1 MLLGG
6 KSMTYFL
13 ETRNVTKT
21 FGGSGLIHKKE
32 TVALENISM
41 VIKADPASI
50 TGIAGES
57 GSGKSTLARLL
68 MGFIHPTEGKVLYQG
83 KELRRLTRKEKRNF
97 RKEVQAVFQDPFS
110 VYNPFYKIDHALY
123 TPLKK
128 FRIAASRDKAQ
139 KMIED
144 ALETIGLNPAETLG
158 RYPHQLSGGQRQRIM
173 VARAFLLKPRVILA
187 DEPVSMIDASL
198 RATILQSLRKL
209 NQEFGISIL
218 YISHDLTTIYQ
229 ICDHIIVLYRGS
241 VAEIGDVEKVIKDP
255 KHPYTK
261 LLVESI
267 PQPDPE
273 KRWDPNPV
281 AFADHGSDGKNRG
294 CKFAVACPFVI
305 PDLCQITPPP
315 LYRVN
320 RNRAVRCFLYRD
332 APEIPGAEMGQ
343 VLDQ

>member
-1 MLLGG
+1 
-6 KSMTYFL
+6 MTYFL

-32 TVALENISM
+32 TVALEDLSM

-68 MGFIHPTEGKVLYQG
+68 MGFIHPTKGKVLYQG
-83 KELRRLTRKEKRNF
+83 KELRRLTREEKRTF

-110 VYNPFYKIDHALY
+110 VYNPFYKIDHVLY

-128 FRIAASRDKAQ
+128 FRIAASRAKAQ
-139 KMIED
+139 KMIEG
-144 ALETIGLNPAETLG
+144 ALETIGLNPEETLG
-158 RYPHQLSGGQRQRIM
+158 RFPHQLSGGQRQRIM

-209 NQEFGISIL
+209 NREFGISIL

-229 ICDHIIVLYRGS
+229 ICDHIMVLYRGS
-241 VAEIGDVEKVIKDP
+241 VAEIGDVEKVIKEP
-255 KHPYTK
+255 KHPYTQ

-273 KRWDPNPV
+273 KKWDPNPI
-281 AFADHGSDGKNRG
+281 AFAEHGSNEKSRG
-294 CKFAVACPFVI
+294 CKFAVNCPFVI
-305 PDLCQITPPP
+305 PDLCRITRPP
-315 LYRVN
+315 LYRVD

-343 VLDQ
+343 VLDP

>member
-1 MLLGG
+1 
-6 KSMTYFL
+6 MTYFL

-41 VIKADPASI
+41 AIKADPASI

-83 KELRRLTRKEKRNF
+83 KELRRLTREEKRAF

-110 VYNPFYKIDHALY
+110 VYNPFYKIDHVLY

-128 FRIAASRDKAQ
+128 FRIAASQDKAQ
-139 KMIED
+139 KMIEG
-144 ALETIGLNPAETLG
+144 ALETIGLNPEETLG
-158 RYPHQLSGGQRQRIM
+158 RFPHQLSGGQRQRIM

-241 VAEIGDVEKVIKDP
+241 VAEIGDVEKVIKNP
-255 KHPYTK
+255 KHPYTQ

-273 KRWDPNPV
+273 KRWDPNSV
-281 AFADHGSDGKNRG
+281 AFTEHGSNENNRG
-294 CKFAVACPFVI
+294 CKFAAICPFVM
-305 PDLCQITPPP
+305 PGLCRIMPPP

-320 RNRAVRCFLYRD
+320 HNRAVRCFLYRD
-332 APEIPGAEMGQ
+332 APEISGAEMGQ

>member
-1 MLLGG
+1 MLLGA
-6 KSMTYFL
+6 KSMPYFL
-13 ETRNVTKT
+13 ETRKVTKI

-83 KELRRLTRKEKRNF
+83 KDLKRLTREEKRTF

-110 VYNPFYKIDHALY
+110 VYNPFYKIDHALF

-128 FRIAASRDKAQ
+128 FRIAASQDKAQ
-139 KMIED
+139 KLIEG
-144 ALETIGLNPAETLG
+144 ALETIGLNPKETLG
-158 RYPHQLSGGQRQRIM
+158 RFPHQLSGGQRQRVM
-173 VARAFLLKPRVILA
+173 VARALLLKPRVILA

-229 ICDHIIVLYRGS
+229 ISDHIIVLYRGC
-241 VAEIGDVEKVIKDP
+241 VAEIGEVEKVIKDP
-255 KHPYTK
+255 KHPYTQ

-267 PQPDPE
+267 PQPNPE
-273 KRWDPNPV
+273 KRWDPNPI
-281 AFADHGSDGKNRG
+281 AFADHGLNEKSRG
-294 CKFAVACPFVI
+294 CKYAVACPFVI
-305 PDLCQITPPP
+305 ADLCRITPPP

-332 APEIPGAEMGQ
+332 TPEISGAEMAQ

>member
-1 MLLGG
+1 
-6 KSMTYFL
+6 MTYFL

-41 VIKADPASI
+41 GIKADPASI

-57 GSGKSTLARLL
+57 GSGKSTLANLL
-68 MGFIHPTEGKVLYQG
+68 MGFIPPTEGQVLYQG
-83 KELRRLTRKEKRNF
+83 KELRRLTREEKRTF

-110 VYNPFYKIDHALY
+110 VYNPFYKIDHVLY

-139 KMIED
+139 KMIEG
-144 ALETIGLNPAETLG
+144 ALETIGLNPGETLG
-158 RYPHQLSGGQRQRIM
+158 RFPHQLSGGQRQRVM
-173 VARAFLLKPRVILA
+173 VARAFLLKPRLILA

-255 KHPYTK
+255 KPPYTQ

-273 KRWDPNPV
+273 KRWDPNPI
-281 AFADHGSDGKNRG
+281 AFADHGPNEKNRG
-294 CKFAVACPFVI
+294 CKFAVTCPFVI
-305 PDLCQITPPP
+305 PDLCRITPPP
-315 LYRVN
+315 LYRVD

>member
-1 MLLGG
+1 
-6 KSMTYFL
+6 MTNFL
-13 ETRNVTKT
+13 ETHNVTKI
-21 FGGSGLIHKKE
+21 FGGSGFIHKKA

-68 MGFIHPTEGKVLYQG
+68 MGFTHPTEGKVLYQG
-83 KELRRLTRKEKRNF
+83 KELRRLTREEKRNF

-128 FRIAASRDKAQ
+128 FRITASQVKA
-139 KMIED
+139 KKLIEG
-144 ALETIGLNPAETLG
+144 ALETIGLNPEETLG

-241 VAEIGDVEKVIKDP
+241 VAEIGDVEKVIKEP

-281 AFADHGSDGKNRG
+281 ALADHGLDEKTQG

-305 PDLCQITPPP
+305 PDLCQTTPPP
-315 LYRVN
+315 LHRVN

-332 APEIPGAEMGQ
+332 TPEIPGAEMWQ

>member
-1 MLLGG
+1 
-6 KSMTYFL
+6 MTYFL

-32 TVALENISM
+32 TVALENVSM
-41 VIKADPASI
+41 AIKADPASI

-68 MGFIHPTEGKVLYQG
+68 MGFTHPTAGNVLYQG
-83 KELRRLTRKEKRNF
+83 KDLRRLNREEKRTF

-123 TPLKK
+123 TPLRK
-128 FRIAASRDKAQ
+128 FRIAASQDKAQ
-139 KMIED
+139 EMIEG
-144 ALETIGLNPAETLG
+144 ALETIGLNPEETLG

-229 ICDHIIVLYRGS
+229 ISDHIIVLYRGS
-241 VAEIGDVEKVIKDP
+241 VAEIGDVEKVIKEP
-255 KHPYTK
+255 KHPYTQ

-273 KRWDPNPV
+273 RKWDPNPT
-281 AFADHGSDGKNRG
+281 AFAEYGSNGKNRG
-294 CKFAVACPFVI
+294 CKFATACPFVI
-305 PDLCQITPPP
+305 PNRCRITPPP

-332 APEIPGAEMGQ
+332 APQIPGAEMGQ
-343 VLDQ
+343 VMDQ

>member
-1 MLLGG
+1 
-6 KSMTYFL
+6 MTYFL
-13 ETRNVTKT
+13 ETRNVTKA
-21 FGGSGLIHKKE
+21 FGGSGLIHKKA

-41 VIKADPASI
+41 AIKANPASI
-50 TGIAGES
+50 TGVAGES

-68 MGFIHPTEGKVLYQG
+68 MGFTHPTAGKVLYQG
-83 KELRRLTRKEKRNF
+83 KDLRRLNREEKRTF

-123 TPLKK
+123 TPLRK
-128 FRIAASRDKAQ
+128 FRIAATRDKAQ
-139 KMIED
+139 EMIEG
-144 ALETIGLNPAETLG
+144 ALETIGLNPEETLG

-198 RATILQSLRKL
+198 RATILQSLRQL

-241 VAEIGDVEKVIKDP
+241 VAEVGEVEKVIKDP

-281 AFADHGSDGKNRG
+281 EFADHGSNEINQG
-294 CKFAVACPFVI
+294 CKFAVTCPFVI
-305 PDLCQITPPP
+305 PDLCQVKPPA

-332 APEIPGAEMGQ
+332 APQIPGAEMGQ
-343 VLDQ
+343 VMDQ

>member
-1 MLLGG
+1 MSYL
-6 KSMTYFL
+6 L
-13 ETRNVTKT
+13 ETRNVTKI

-41 VIKADPASI
+41 VIKAPPASI

-83 KELRRLTRKEKRNF
+83 KELKRLTREEKRTF

-128 FRIAASRDKAQ
+128 FRIASSLDNAQ
-139 KMIED
+139 KLIED
-144 ALETIGLNPAETLG
+144 ALETIGLNPKETLG
-158 RYPHQLSGGQRQRIM
+158 RFPHQLSGGQRQRVM
-173 VARAFLLKPRVILA
+173 VARALLLKPRVILA

-229 ICDHIIVLYRGS
+229 ISDHIIVLYRGS

-255 KHPYTK
+255 KHPYTQ

-267 PQPDPE
+267 PQPNPE
-273 KRWDPNPV
+273 KKWDPNPV
-281 AFADHGSDGKNRG
+281 AFADHGANERNRG
-294 CKFAVACPFVI
+294 CKFAVVCPYVI
-305 PDLCQITPPP
+305 ADLCRITPPP

-320 RNRAVRCFLYRD
+320 RNRAVCCFLYRD
-332 APEIPGAEMGQ
+332 APEIPGADIAQ

>member
-1 MLLGG
+1 MP
-6 KSMTYFL
+6 YVL
-13 ETRNVTKT
+13 EARNVTKI

-32 TVALENISM
+32 TVALENLSM

-83 KELRRLTRKEKRNF
+83 KELRRLTREEKRTF

-110 VYNPFYKIDHALY
+110 VYNPFYKIDHTLY

-128 FRIAASRDKAQ
+128 FRIAASQDQAQ
-139 KMIED
+139 KMIEG
-144 ALETIGLNPAETLG
+144 ALETIGLNPEETLG
-158 RYPHQLSGGQRQRIM
+158 RFPHQLSGGQRQRVM
-173 VARAFLLKPRVILA
+173 VARALLLKPRVILA

-198 RATILQSLRKL
+198 RATILQSLRRL

-229 ICDHIIVLYRGS
+229 ISDHIIVLYRGS
-241 VAEIGDVEKVIKDP
+241 VAEIGDVAKVIKEP
-255 KHPYTK
+255 KHPYTQ

-273 KRWDPNPV
+273 KRWAPNPI
-281 AFADHGSDGKNRG
+281 AFADQGSNAKNRG
-294 CKFAVACPFVI
+294 CKFAGTCPFVI
-305 PDLCQITPPP
+305 PDLCRITPPP

-332 APEIPGAEMGQ
+332 APEIPGAAMGQ
-343 VLDQ
+343 VLDH

>member
-1 MLLGG
+1 
-6 KSMTYFL
+6 
-13 ETRNVTKT
+13 
-21 FGGSGLIHKKE
+21 
-32 TVALENISM
+32 
-41 VIKADPASI
+41 
-50 TGIAGES
+50 
-57 GSGKSTLARLL
+57 
-68 MGFIHPTEGKVLYQG
+68 
-83 KELRRLTRKEKRNF
+83 
-97 RKEVQAVFQDPFS
+97 
-110 VYNPFYKIDHALY
+110 
-123 TPLKK
+123 
-128 FRIAASRDKAQ
+128 
-139 KMIED
+139 MIED

-273 KRWDPNPV
+273 KRWIRILL
-281 AFADHGSDGKNRG
+281 AFADHGSNEKNGG
-294 CKFAVACPFVI
+294 CKICSYLSLCHCGPVSNNAPSSVSRQSQPCRPLFSLPGLPPKFPARKWGRYWISSGHSSMSLPLAQEKLI
-305 PDLCQITPPP
+305 PKL
-315 LYRVN
+315 RVSN
-320 RNRAVRCFLYRD
+320 FT
-332 APEIPGAEMGQ
+332 IQ
-343 VLDQ
+343 KFI

>member
-1 MLLGG
+1 
-6 KSMTYFL
+6 MTFFL

-21 FGGSGLIHKKE
+21 FGGSGLISIKE

-41 VIKADPASI
+41 VIKVDPASI
-50 TGIAGES
+50 IGVAGES
-57 GSGKSTLARLL
+57 GSGKSTLAKLL
-68 MGFIHPTEGKVLYQG
+68 MGFIHPTKGKVLYQG
-83 KELRRLTRKEKRNF
+83 KELRRLTRNEKRTF

-128 FRIAASRDKAQ
+128 FHIAASQDEAQ
-139 KMIED
+139 KMIEG
-144 ALETIGLNPAETLG
+144 ALETIGLNPGETLG
-158 RYPHQLSGGQRQRIM
+158 RFPHQLSGGQRQRIM

-209 NQEFGISIL
+209 NKEFGISIL

-229 ICDHIIVLYRGS
+229 ICDHIVVLYRGS
-241 VAEIGDVEKVIKDP
+241 VSEVGDVEKVIKKP
-255 KHPYTK
+255 RHPYTR

-281 AFADHGSDGKNRG
+281 AFTDHASNGQHPG
-294 CKFAVACPFVI
+294 CKFAVACPSVI
-305 PDLCQITPPP
+305 PNLCRITPPP
-315 LYRVN
+315 LYRVD

-332 APEIPGAEMGQ
+332 APEIPGAEIGQ
-343 VLDQ
+343 ILDQ